1 MVEKLKCSF
10 VHFEK
15 RSSFFQEYLRMLHR
29 NSTRTKEG
37 EIFRRIL
44 QTFFTLSRE
53 EHATVFL
60 LTLMSA
66 ILRVVNH
73 SAKTEEEE
81 HLEHVFWI

>member
-1 MVEKLKCSF
+1 
-10 VHFEK
+10 
-15 RSSFFQEYLRMLHR
+15 MLHR
-29 NSTRTKEG
+29 NSRRTKEG

-73 SAKTEEEE
+73 SAKKKKRNIWNMYSGFEVKINCTRQNY
-81 HLEHVFWI
+81 LTFA